1 MSRVWTNLGRIA
13 ATALV
18 GGLLSATLVRYAP
31 GYELDEQ
38 QLDLRKSDS
47 SRQHLLQARAGE
59 QHVLRFYASYLQG
72 YVRGDWGN
80 SRLLHRP
87 VLELLKERAQPTL
100 VVVLLGLCLAWLAGV
115 GAALLGSRYR
125 WSPLHAGAAGIGSLL
140 QCLPA
145 AVTSLL
151 LLGCGARGTALAGM
165 ALALVVFPRV
175 ILFLQALLQQAGA
188 APHVQSARARGLT
201 EWLILLRHV
210 LPPAMPQILALA
222 GVSVSIALGACIP
235 VEMVLDVPGIGQLA
249 WQAALGRDMPVLV
262 SVTLLLSL
270 IVTAV
275 NCTADSLSAEREA

>member
-59 QHVLRFYASYLQG
+59 QHVLRFYAAYLQG

-100 VVVLLGLCLAWLAGV
+100 VIVLLGLGLAWLAGV
-115 GAALLGSRYR
+115 SAALLGSRYR

-165 ALALVVFPRV
+165 ALALVVYPRV
-175 ILFLQALLQQAGA
+175 ILFLQALLQQAAA

-201 EWLILLRHV
+201 EWRILLRHV

-270 IVTAV
+270 VVTAV